1 MDCEIAVCLKAS
13 ALVTVTHRT
22 MYWVLAELSRLVATS
37 LLLARRGADV
47 GRLDRSPP
55 VAARNPLPP

>member
-22 MYWVLAELSRLVATS
+22 MYRVLTELSRFSRQL
-37 LLLARRGADV
+37 GI
-47 GRLDRSPP
+47 PP
-55 VAARNPLPP
+55 R